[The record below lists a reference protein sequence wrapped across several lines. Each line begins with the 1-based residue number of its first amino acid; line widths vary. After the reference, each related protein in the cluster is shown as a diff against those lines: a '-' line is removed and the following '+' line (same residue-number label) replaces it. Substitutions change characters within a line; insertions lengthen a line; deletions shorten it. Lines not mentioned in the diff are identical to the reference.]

1 MMKEI
6 KKGEHNMKTV
16 FLTGGTGTMGWAAFQ
31 ELYKQKDVR
40 INFLARPSDKNKQK
54 LLPYMGQ
61 KNVEIIWGD
70 FLDYDAILKGVTG
83 ADYVLHI
90 GGEHLQGRAGPA
102 QR

>member
-1 MMKEI
+1 
-6 KKGEHNMKTV
+6 MKTV
-16 FLTGGTGTMGWAAFQ
+16 FLTGGTGNMGWAAFE
-31 ELYKQKDVR
+31 ELYKQKDVK

-70 FLDYDAILKGVTG
+70 FLDYDAILKGITG

-90 GGEHLQGRAGPA
+90 GGMVSPRTTSPTPPA
-102 QR
+102 R